1 LHYYKRNLG
10 DYAKK
15 AGRLSILQHGVYN
28 LLIDACYDREQF
40 PTRDEAIDWT
50 WASSAAEIEAVDFVL
65 RKFFTL
71 VDGRYVQARIEEE
84 IAEYREKADKNKR
97 TAEARESTKRAEK
110 STSRARVVEET
121 APNQEP
127 RTKNQEPKESSA
139 SSGHQQHGGPP
150 GGPDGPARAG
160 LPENPCTPVGGGG
173 EAAVQVAQAAGTAMR
188 AAGLADVSDSH
199 PRLLALLA
207 GGITVAEL
215 ADAARVAVQKGRGF
229 PWALGRAEGQRQD
242 AASSAVPLPAAAP
255 PVDPD
260 GRAAIEADGERFGL
274 GRWQQL
280 DAQGRAVPWAAYAA
294 KVKARRAAEAG
305 QVTA

>member
-1 LHYYKRNLG
+1 MHYYKRNLG

-71 VDGRYVQARIEEE
+71 EDGRYVQQRIAEE
-84 IAEYREKADKNKR
+84 ISEYRQKAENNQRIANERETKR
-97 TAEARESTKRAEK
+97 KDGSTKRARNVHE
-110 STSRARVVEET
+110 AP
-121 APNQEP
+121 PNQEP
-127 RTKNQEPKESSA
+127 LTKNQEPEESSA
-139 SSGHQQHGGPP
+139 PSGHQQHGGPP
-150 GGPDGPARAG
+150 DGPHGPARAG
-160 LPENPCTPVGGGG
+160 FPENPGAPAGGGAD
-173 EAAVQVAQAAGTAMR
+173 AAAQVAQAAGLAMR
-188 AAGLADVSDSH
+188 EAGLADVSESH
-199 PRLLALLA
+199 PGLLALLA
-207 GGITVAEL
+207 GGITVVEL
-215 ADAARVAVQKGRGF
+215 ADSARVAVQKGRGF
-229 PWALGRAEGQRQD
+229 PWALARAEGQRRD
-242 AASSAVPLPAAAP
+242 AAASAGPLPAAAP

-260 GRAAIEADGERFGL
+260 GRAAIEADGERLGL